1 MKMTL
6 TQSIVDSGL
15 QCPEGKRKIEIADS
29 DGVKGLFIEV
39 RAGCDDHT
47 IYLRFRDRNRSTRL
61 IRLGRTSTISLA
73 DARKEARAR
82 KARLTLGEDLQAE
95 RTARAAVPSYRDFFK
110 DTYEPY
116 ISLRKRSQSRDRQH
130 FDLRLEP
137 ALGHLRLDQITLKGV
152 QEMHSEAVRHGLSA
166 STANGTV
173 RILRHSLNL
182 AIQWGLYKGP
192 NVCSRFPLFHEDNV
206 VDNVPNDAELDR
218 LLEVLRTDRNR
229 VVCDIALVA
238 LNSAAR
244 QSELFTLRWS
254 DCDLEK
260 GVISIKATN
269 TKTKKR
275 RVCPA
280 NSVVVEVLKRQW
292 THEVHEYVFVN
303 KKTGAPY
310 TTISKAWDRIRTRA
324 GLPRLRFHDL
334 RHSALSYAARGGTDL
349 ATLSAWAGHQS
360 FRTTARYLH
369 VAPAALAAAANVVST
384 KISGE
389 LVSRK
394 DGETATG

>member
-1 MKMTL
+1 MRMTL
-6 TQSIVDSGL
+6 TQAIVDAGFT
-15 QCPEGKRKIEIADS
+15 CPEGRRKIEIADS
-29 DGVKGLFIEV
+29 DGVKGMFIEV

-47 IYLRFRDRNRSTRL
+47 YYWRFRDRNRVTRV
-61 IRLGRTSTISLA
+61 IRLGHTSTTSLS
-73 DARKEARAR
+73 DARKAARER
-82 KARLTLGEDLQAE
+82 KARLTLGEDLHAE
-95 RTARAAVPSYRDFFK
+95 RQAKAAIPLYSEYFEQ
-110 DTYEPY
+110 TYEPF
-116 ISLRKRSQSRDRQH
+116 IALRKRSRKRDRQH
-130 FDLRLEP
+130 YELRLKP
-137 ALGHLRLDQITLKGV
+137 TLANLRLNEITLRRV
-152 QEMHSEAVRHGLSA
+152 TEMHSEAARQGLSA
-166 STANGTV
+166 STANGAIRV
-173 RILRHSLNL
+173 LRRSLNL
-182 AIQWGLYKGP
+182 AIQWGLYEGP
-192 NVCSRFPLFHEDNV
+192 NVCAKFPLFHEDNV
-206 VDNVPNDAELDR
+206 VDNVPNDEELAR

-244 QSELFTLRWS
+244 LSELLTLRWS
-254 DCDLEK
+254 DCDLER
-260 GVISIKATN
+260 GVISIQATN

-280 NSVVVEVLKRQW
+280 NSVVLAVLKRQW
-292 THEVHEYVFVN
+292 TREVHEYVFVN

-310 TTISKAWDRIRTRA
+310 TTIGKAWDRIRKRA

-389 LVSRK
+389 LASRK
-394 DGETATG
+394 DGDAATG